1 MNIWERNY
9 QCNLDS
15 VKAMVEY
22 AESINSDHESKE
34 FSDALRY
41 WAENLECKFKED
53 WNKQHK

>member
-9 QCNLDS
+9 QYNLDS

-41 WAENLECKFKED
+41 WVENLEGKFKED
-53 WNKQHK
+53 WNK